1 LNSLTDYHH
10 ESDNRHLIVN
20 VITDEIKDLERRHKT
35 FKREDFREIVVF
47 IKNENVY
54 FLKKKELVVAIKI
67 KME

>member
-1 LNSLTDYHH
+1 MNSLTDYHH
-10 ESDNRHLIVN
+10 ESDDRRLIVN

-54 FLKKKELVVAIKI
+54 FLKERELVVAIKI
-67 KME
+67 KTE